1 MRIINEYI
9 RIGMISTVS
18 LCGVACAQREAVH
31 LIGPIAS
38 RGVESVTVLGHAPA
52 E

>member
-1 MRIINEYI
+1 M
-9 RIGMISTVS
+9 IGAVS
-18 LCGVACAQREAVH
+18 LCGVACAQCEAVH

-38 RGVESVTVLGHAPA
+38 WGVESVTILGHAPA